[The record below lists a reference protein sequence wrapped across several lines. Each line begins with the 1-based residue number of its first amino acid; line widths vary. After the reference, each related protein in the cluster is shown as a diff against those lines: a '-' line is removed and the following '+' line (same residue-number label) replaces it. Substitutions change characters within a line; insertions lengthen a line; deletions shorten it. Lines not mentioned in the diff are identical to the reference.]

1 MIGRLTG
8 HVVDRGEEEVLID
21 VRGVGYIVRCGTRT
35 LMRLPAA
42 GEEAVLH
49 IETQWTDSSG
59 ARLYG
64 FLSKEDRSA
73 FVLLQSVQ
81 GVGPKAALAML
92 DVLSVR
98 ELTAAIARGD
108 RSALARAN
116 GVGPKLAQRI
126 VSELKER
133 FSAEADAARGVGA
146 TDQSSPRTGDAVA
159 VLLSLGW
166 AESDARRAVERAAAR
181 LGDSVPEAALIKT
194 AIQDLGK

>member
-8 HVVDRGEEEVLID
+8 HVVDQGEEDVLID
-21 VRGVGYIVRCGTRT
+21 VRGVGYVVRCGTRT
-35 LMRLPAA
+35 LMRLPASS
-42 GEEAVLH
+42 EEAVLH
-49 IETQWTDSSG
+49 IETQWTESSG

-64 FLSKEDRSA
+64 FLIREDRSA

-108 RSALARAN
+108 RAALARAN

-133 FSAEADAARGVGA
+133 LSAEADAATCIGA